1 MTYLPHYYI
10 HGCNINTYYLSVTY
24 KTDPLSRRDLIQNE
38 LYALSLLFY
47 YQKSVYLPRIIASL
61 GPIVYRRARSRMYK
75 HVPLYKQHMNGV
87 LMLAGFFLIFKT
99 C

>member
-38 LYALSLLFY
+38 LYVFIVLLSE
-47 YQKSVYLPRIIASL
+47 V
-61 GPIVYRRARSRMYK
+61 
-75 HVPLYKQHMNGV
+75 GV
-87 LMLAGFFLIFKT
+87 FAPYNS
-99 C
+99 